1 MGFRRSAIG
10 AISLVWTLFAAMTLV
25 LADAMM
31 PLPGDPVATASGKI
45 AGTRLNSGV
54 KAYLGVPFAKPPT
67 GDLRWKPPQPIDWD
81 GVWNADRRG
90 AECIQVLRAHDINH
104 YFGEEATSEDCLYLN
119 LWAPAEAKPGDAR
132 PVVVF
137 IYGGGG
143 TLGSSGMANY
153 GGENI
158 AKRGAIFVNFN
169 YRVGMLGYMAHP
181 ELTQEQGG
189 HSGNYGYLD
198 QNAALK
204 WVHDNIAKFGGDPNK
219 VVISGQSFGAGS
231 VAAQVTSPLSKG
243 LFRGAMMTS
252 ACNFGGTGM
261 IGGVAPLAEG
271 EKAGLELQKRLG
283 AQDLAAMRNVP
294 ADRILALQEENQLGL
309 SVRGV
314 RAPSVVDGYFWTGTK
329 EQAFAS
335 HQASDVPVIAS
346 SNGDDLDSAR
356 YPLTRARN
364 VADYEAMARQMY
376 GAAADQF
383 LQLYPAQADADVQPM
398 AHRAAMENGM
408 MMNSRSCADVQA
420 KHGTAPVYIDT
431 FVRKHPYAPGVRIA
445 DQNPATVGAYHT
457 ADVPYWFDTLDTYN
471 WQRPTRV
478 WTDYDRELTDHMA
491 GALIAFAENGSP
503 ATPKLNWPAWS
514 AQSPQYLVFGDT
526 VAVQTMD
533 LKRMDWL
540 AAHPPAPAAKAEPER
555 TDARD

>member
-1 MGFRRSAIG
+1 MGLTPFATW
-10 AISLVWTLFAAMTLV
+10 AISLAGALLASTTFVF
-25 LADAMM
+25 ADAMM
-31 PLPGDPVATASGKI
+31 PLPGDPVAITSGKVS
-45 AGTRLNSGV
+45 GTRLGSGV
-54 KAYLGVPFAKPPT
+54 KAYLGIPFAKPPT
-67 GDLRWKPPQPIDWD
+67 GELRWKPPQPINWG
-81 GVWNADRRG
+81 GVWNADRKG
-90 AECIQVLRAHDINH
+90 PECIQVLRAHDINH
-104 YFGEEATSEDCLYLN
+104 YFGEEATGEDCLYLN
-119 LWAPAEAKPGDAR
+119 LWAPADAKPGDGR
-132 PVVVF
+132 PVIVF

-153 GGENI
+153 GGENM

-181 ELTQEQGG
+181 ELTKEQGG

-204 WVHDNIAKFGGDPNK
+204 WIHDNIAKFGGDPDK

-231 VAAQVTSPLSKG
+231 VAAQYTSPLSKG

-261 IGGVAPLAEG
+261 IGGVEPLAEG
-271 EKAGLELQKRLG
+271 EKAGLDLQKRLG
-283 AQDLAAMRNVP
+283 AADLAAMRNVS

-314 RAPSVVDGYFWTGTK
+314 RAPSVIDGYFWTGTK

-346 SNGDDLDSAR
+346 SNGDDIDSAR
-356 YPLTRARN
+356 YPLTRARSL
-364 VADYEAMARQMY
+364 ADYQAMARTMY
-376 GAAADQF
+376 GADADQF
-383 LQLYPAQADADVQPM
+383 LKLYPASSDAEVQPM

-408 MMNSRSCADVQA
+408 MRNSRSCAEVQA
-420 KHGTAPVYIDT
+420 KYGTAPVYIDT
-431 FVRKHPYAPGVRIA
+431 FMRKHPYAPGAVVA
-445 DQNPATVGAYHT
+445 DQNILTVGAYHT
-457 ADVPYWFDTLDTYN
+457 ADVPYWFDTLDAYN

-478 WTDYDRELTDHMA
+478 WTAYDRELTDRMA
-491 GALIAFAENGSP
+491 GALIAFAETGSP
-503 ATPKLNWPAWS
+503 TTPQLKWPAWS
-514 AQSPQYLVFGDT
+514 APSPQYMMFGDT
-526 VAVQTMD
+526 AAVETMD

-540 AAHPPAPAAKAEPER
+540 AAHPPAPANAPPAPPR
-555 TDARD
+555 ARD